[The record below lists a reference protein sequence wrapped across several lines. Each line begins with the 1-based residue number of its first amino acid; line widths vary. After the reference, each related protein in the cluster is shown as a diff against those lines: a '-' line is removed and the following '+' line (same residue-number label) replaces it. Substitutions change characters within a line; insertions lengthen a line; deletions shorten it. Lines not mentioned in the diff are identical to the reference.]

1 MTISALELYKK
12 LPRTNCGDCGV
23 PTCLAFATK
32 VVVEG
37 ATLGACPYLSPE
49 ALALADQIANQ
60 QQQGVG
66 RKRDQ
71 LAIALK
77 HLQEKVAPLDLEAQA
92 ARLGAEFGQENGRP
106 YLRLPYFGHPVQVFK
121 DEIRYAPAAA
131 PNPWDAILLYN
142 YIASQGSRPPQGSWI
157 KFESLPNSISK
168 AKTLH
173 RLERDLAAAFS
184 GRVPTLRQRAA
195 VLGATPVQFSDQAD
209 LQVIF
214 TPLPRLPV
222 LLIFREAE
230 PEEGFAAQAEF
241 LFDTGVMDYLDL
253 ESLLFLVERLIDH
266 LQAEP
271 EKVSQHAGN

>member
-1 MTISALELYKK
+1 MTISALDLYKK
-12 LPRTNCGDCGV
+12 LPRTNCGACGV

-37 ATLGACPYLSPE
+37 KALEDCPYLPPE
-49 ALALADQIANQ
+49 ALSLADRIAGQ
-60 QQQGVG
+60 QQQGIG

-92 ARLGAEFGQENGRP
+92 ARLGAEFGQEDGRP
-106 YLRLPYFGHPVQVFK
+106 YLRFPYFGRPVQVFK

-142 YIASQGSRPPQGSWI
+142 YIASHGSRPPQGSWV

-184 GRVPTLRQRAA
+184 GRVPTLSHRAA
-195 VLGATPVQFSDQAD
+195 TLGAVPVRFSNQAD
-209 LQVIF
+209 LQAVF
-214 TPLPRLPV
+214 TPLPRLPI

-241 LFDTGVMDYLDL
+241 LFDAGVLDYLDL
-253 ESLLFLVERLIDH
+253 ESLLFLVERLMDH
-266 LQAEP
+266 LQEET
-271 EKVSQHAGN
+271 EKAGQHGGN